1 MIIWNLL
8 DGGPCHSGPI
18 LVREGGS
25 NYSSCHEPTF
35 VQMRVPFGI
44 GDPPPRVGLHTILVL
59 SYSIIGNNT

>member
-8 DGGPCHSGPI
+8 DGGPSHSGPI

-44 GDPPPRVGLHTILVL
+44 GDPPPGWITHHFGVVL
-59 SYSIIGNNT
+59 FYYR

>member
-44 GDPPPRVGLHTILVL
+44 GDPPPPGWITHHFGVVL
-59 SYSIIGNNT
+59 FYYR